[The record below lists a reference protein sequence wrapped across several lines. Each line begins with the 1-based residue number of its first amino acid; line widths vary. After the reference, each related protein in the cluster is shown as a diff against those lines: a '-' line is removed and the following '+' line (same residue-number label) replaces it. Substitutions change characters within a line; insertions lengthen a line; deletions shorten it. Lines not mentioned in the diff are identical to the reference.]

1 MMQLIDYLLAASQE
15 VFVQPKRLKGKAYA
29 DANQDKGKELKDL
42 SSHAEES
49 DQVIAVPVKSK
60 TSQGS
65 SKEKTKKQST
75 EQRKKTI
82 PGPSR
87 VFSGVYPPSLE
98 EVTKEAK
105 ARLAMSSKSG
115 RGARRKSSKRNIIDS
130 DDSEDD
136 TSAQSA
142 KDGDSEEGD
151 YVDTSDGNKSSSS
164 SNFEEEKEPSSEDD
178 VISLSAEDS
187 DVPRTKNTKSVKKPM
202 KAPKQAGP
210 SRIQKRKAMETDA
223 EQAGGAEEHQP
234 PQKKAK
240 VVKPKKDRVA
250 TDPWRLTKDSV
261 QKDWTQMRAPPLD
274 MFHFH
279 RLVIDEFTYT
289 KKEHVSHAIVTH
301 LSANCRW
308 VMSGTPPTG
317 DFASVKGI
325 ASFLGIHLGIDDD
338 AEGSTEE
345 VKSRVQDKTAAEAFH
360 SFRDVRTP
368 YWHSSRHSIAQRF
381 LDKFVRQV
389 SVVVLHLQFHVDAS

>member
-1 MMQLIDYLLAASQE
+1 MQLIDHLPAASQE

-29 DANQDKGKELKDL
+29 EANQDKGKELKDL
-42 SSHAEES
+42 THAEES
-49 DQVIAVPVKSK
+49 DHATRVPVKSK
-60 TSQGS
+60 AFQVPSQ
-65 SKEKTKKQST
+65 EKTEKKGT

-87 VFSGVYPPSLE
+87 VFGGVYPPSLK
-98 EVTKEAK
+98 EVTKEAN
-105 ARLAMSSKSG
+105 ARLGLSNKSG
-115 RGARRKSSKRNIIDS
+115 RGARRKSSKSLAIDS

-136 TSAQSA
+136 TSAQST
-142 KDGDSEEGD
+142 KEGDSEEGD
-151 YVDTSDGNKSSSS
+151 YVDISDGTESSSAS
-164 SNFEEEKEPSSEDD
+164 FIEKMESLSEDE
-178 VISLSAEDS
+178 VISISAEDS
-187 DVPRTKNTKSVKKPM
+187 DVPRAKKTKSVKKPA
-202 KAPKQAGP
+202 KARKEAAPKLG
-210 SRIQKRKAMETDA
+210 QKRKDMETDT
-223 EQAGGAEEHQP
+223 EQASDAEEHQLA
-234 PQKKAK
+234 QKKAK

-261 QKDWTQMRAPPLD
+261 QKDWTQMKTPPLD

-289 KKEHVSHAIVTH
+289 KKEHVSHAIVTQ

-360 SFRDVRTP
+360 SFRDVRSP
-368 YWHSSRHSIAQRF
+368 YWHSARHSIAQRF

-389 SVVVLHLQFHVDAS
+389 SVSVLQLQFHVDTS